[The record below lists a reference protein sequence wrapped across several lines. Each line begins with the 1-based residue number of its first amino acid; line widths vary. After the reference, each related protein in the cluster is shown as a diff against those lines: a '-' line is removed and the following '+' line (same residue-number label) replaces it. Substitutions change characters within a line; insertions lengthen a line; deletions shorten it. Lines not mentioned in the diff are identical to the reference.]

1 MLDNIRKI
9 TNNDYI
15 VFIIKFSKGEH
26 SNRIYAWHFCILAYP
41 IAREYVSFITKLFS
55 LCGCV
60 FRNSF
65 DFNWIISGTWVVVVL
80 HVLDD
85 TFTWL
90 VGWLCSTSKACF
102 VDFFFFFFGVSHR
115 VSKVNNKTISIGI
128 CKWFSLTKISIRKK
142 NFIEDNMTRYVYS
155 FSWRIQASIALV

>member
-15 VFIIKFSKGEH
+15 VVIIKFSKGEH
-26 SNRIYAWHFCILAYP
+26 SSRIYAWHFCILAYP

-102 VDFFFFFFGVSHR
+102 VDFFFFFLESHIVYPKLTTR
-115 VSKVNNKTISIGI
+115 PFLSEYVNDFPWQKG
-128 CKWFSLTKISIRKK
+128 
-142 NFIEDNMTRYVYS
+142 
-155 FSWRIQASIALV
+155 